1 MNENFLPTFGVEPF
15 LALII
20 GILTI
25 TSSIFSYYHI
35 TPVYKIN
42 ELNMVFLIFGII
54 FIISGIAFWIQA
66 VLISK
71 IDREVENN
79 KLVTTGIYAYVRHPI
94 YAAFFY
100 IAIGLILISQNII
113 LFILPVI
120 YWAFLTVAMIKTEEK
135 WLIDKFGND
144 YIDYSKKVN
153 RFIPKVI

>member
-1 MNENFLPTFGVEPF
+1 MDENHLPTFGVGPY
-15 LALII
+15 LVLIT

-25 TSSIFSYYHI
+25 TSSIFSYYHLI
-35 TPVYKIN
+35 PIYKIN
-42 ELNMVFLIFGII
+42 ELNMVFLIFGILL
-54 FIISGIAFWIQA
+54 IISGIAFWIQA

-100 IAIGLILISQNII
+100 IATGLILISQNII

-120 YWAFLTVAMIKTEEK
+120 FWAFLTVAMIKTEEK
-135 WLIDKFGND
+135 WLTNKFGED
-144 YIDYSKKVN
+144 YTDYSKKVN